1 MRWCDEITLI
11 TTIPPTEATNE
22 NGFSNPET
30 ETRKTVFANKKSV
43 GYSEFYKAQQAGFT
57 AELKFDVFTEEYEG
71 QTMAEYGGKRYK
83 ILRTYV
89 DPKTAGEITELTL
102 SDLTERG
109 GADVGEV

>member
-1 MRWCDEITLI
+1 MRWSDEITLI
-11 TTIPPTEATNE
+11 GLTLPAEATNA

-30 ETRKTVFANKKSV
+30 ETRKAIYANKKSV
-43 GYSEFYKAQQAGFT
+43 GFSEFYVAQQAGFS
-57 AELKFDVFTEEYEG
+57 AELKFDIYTEEYEG

-89 DPKTAGEITELTL
+89 SKNGETTELTL
-102 SDLTERG
+102 SDLTEGG